1 MGLSVLDPVAS
12 VVCSCLQLASLA
24 ATTVLPWRAPHL
36 AYPAKET
43 LGALQGTQ
51 GPHTTSLEFH
61 WNLAVLVNSSL
72 TPGLHFLRNPPM
84 EMANMDSN

>member
-12 VVCSCLQLASLA
+12 VVCSCLQLACLA
-24 ATTVLPWRAPHL
+24 ATTMLPWRAPHL
-36 AYPAKET
+36 AHPAKEK

-61 WNLAVLVNSSL
+61 WSLAVPVNSSS
-72 TPGLHFLRNPPM
+72 TIGLHFLRNPPI
-84 EMANMDSN
+84 EMVNMDLN